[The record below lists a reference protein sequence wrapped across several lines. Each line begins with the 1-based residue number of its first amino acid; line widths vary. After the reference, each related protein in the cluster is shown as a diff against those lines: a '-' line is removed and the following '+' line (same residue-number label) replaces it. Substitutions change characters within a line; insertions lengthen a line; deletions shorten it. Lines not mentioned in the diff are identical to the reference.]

1 MPLILKNEKGNETGS
16 RTGRGPK
23 SHFVLDSPLFE
34 TAPGVHDTATK

>member
-23 SHFVLDSPLFE
+23 SHFVLDSWLFE
-34 TAPGVHDTATK
+34 TALGGRDPTTK